1 MSSKRITINK
11 ILSNESLVQENQYF
25 QVSRPG
31 LLGGRRLRLSH
42 PWGRP
47 GGWRPGL
54 PDSLLY
60 WGLNGVAVGGVQA
73 RRGWKQT
80 DLGRKMHQAVLKS
93 RSSCKARACN
103 IWGRPTDTKIWKLQ
117 TFQENSSMKIRPEVL
132 FFSGHSFLKFSI
144 YG

>member
-31 LLGGRRLRLSH
+31 LLGGRRLR
-42 PWGRP
+42 P

-54 PDSLLY
+54 PDLLLY
-60 WGLNGVAVGGVQA
+60 WKLNGVTVGDVQA
-73 RRGWKQT
+73 SRGWKQT
-80 DLGRKMHQAVLKS
+80 DLGRKMYQAVLKS

-103 IWGRPTDTKIWKLQ
+103 IWGRPTDTKI
-117 TFQENSSMKIRPEVL
+117 
-132 FFSGHSFLKFSI
+132 
-144 YG
+144 